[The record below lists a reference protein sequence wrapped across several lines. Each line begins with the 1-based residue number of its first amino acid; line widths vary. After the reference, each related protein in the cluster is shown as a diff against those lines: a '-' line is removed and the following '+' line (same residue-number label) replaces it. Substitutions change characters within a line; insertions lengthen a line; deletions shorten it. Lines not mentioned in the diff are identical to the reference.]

1 LTYIFGHR
9 GLPRIY
15 RENSITGLNKAFN
28 HCDFVETDLR
38 ITKDNNIIF
47 YHDSF
52 IKDFFI
58 EDLTLNEI
66 ELLLPDIDMSD
77 MIFTSRT
84 QITGNVN
91 FEIKSDDTKK
101 ENLEVLIKKIINM
114 ATYDDIISSFNW
126 EVIHNYKDSFNCK
139 YGIILDNED
148 NLFEAIALS
157 NHDNQI
163 MFMVSNNVINSRNFN
178 LPLNRTVVW
187 TVNDEKEF
195 ERLVQIGLYGIITDI
210 PDTMQLYK
218 SRKEWQLQM
227 I

>member
-1 LTYIFGHR
+1 MTYIFGHR

-15 RENSITGLNKAFN
+15 RENSITGLNKAFD

-77 MIFTSRT
+77 MIFTSST

-101 ENLEVLIKKIINM
+101 ENLEVLIKKTINM

-157 NHDNQI
+157 NHDDQI

-195 ERLVQIGLYGIITDI
+195 ERLMQIGLYGIITDI

-218 SRKEWQLQM
+218 K
-227 I
+227 

>member
-1 LTYIFGHR
+1 M
-9 GLPRIY
+9 PRIY
-15 RENSITGLNKAFN
+15 RENSITGLNKAFD

-66 ELLLPDIDMSD
+66 ELLLPDIDISD

-101 ENLEVLIKKIINM
+101 ENLEVLIKKTINM

-195 ERLVQIGLYGIITDI
+195 ERLMQIGLYGIITDI

-218 SRKEWQLQM
+218 K
-227 I
+227 

>member
-1 LTYIFGHR
+1 M
-9 GLPRIY
+9 PRIY
-15 RENSITGLNKAFN
+15 RENSITGLNKAFD

-101 ENLEVLIKKIINM
+101 ENLEVLIKK
-114 ATYDDIISSFNW
+114 
-126 EVIHNYKDSFNCK
+126 
-139 YGIILDNED
+139 
-148 NLFEAIALS
+148 
-157 NHDNQI
+157 
-163 MFMVSNNVINSRNFN
+163 
-178 LPLNRTVVW
+178 
-187 TVNDEKEF
+187 
-195 ERLVQIGLYGIITDI
+195 
-210 PDTMQLYK
+210 
-218 SRKEWQLQM
+218 
-227 I
+227 

>member
-1 LTYIFGHR
+1 M
-9 GLPRIY
+9 PRIY
-15 RENSITGLNKAFN
+15 RENSITGLNKAFD

-148 NLFEAIALS
+148 NLFEATALS

-195 ERLVQIGLYGIITDI
+195 ERLMQIGLYGIITDI

-218 SRKEWQLQM
+218 K
-227 I
+227 

>member
-101 ENLEVLIKKIINM
+101 ENLEVLIKKTINM

-157 NHDNQI
+157 NHDDQI

-195 ERLVQIGLYGIITDI
+195 ERLMQIGLYGIITDI

-218 SRKEWQLQM
+218 K
-227 I
+227 

>member
-1 LTYIFGHR
+1 MTYIFGHR

-157 NHDNQI
+157 NHDNKI

-195 ERLVQIGLYGIITDI
+195 ERLMQIGLYGIITDI

-218 SRKEWQLQM
+218 K
-227 I
+227 

>member
-1 LTYIFGHR
+1 M
-9 GLPRIY
+9 PRIY
-15 RENSITGLNKAFN
+15 RENSITGLNKAFD

-101 ENLEVLIKKIINM
+101 ENLEVLIKKTINM

-157 NHDNQI
+157 NHDDQI

-195 ERLVQIGLYGIITDI
+195 ERLMQIGLYGIITDI

-218 SRKEWQLQM
+218 K
-227 I
+227 

>member
-1 LTYIFGHR
+1 M
-9 GLPRIY
+9 PRIY
-15 RENSITGLNKAFN
+15 RENSITGLNKAFD

-77 MIFTSRT
+77 MILTSRT

-101 ENLEVLIKKIINM
+101 ENLEVLIKKTINM
-114 ATYDDIISSFNW
+114 ATYDYIISSFNW
-126 EVIHNYKDSFNCK
+126 EVIHNYNDSFNCK

-157 NHDNQI
+157 NHDDQI

-195 ERLVQIGLYGIITDI
+195 ERLMQIGLYGIITDI

-218 SRKEWQLQM
+218 K
-227 I
+227 

>member
-1 LTYIFGHR
+1 MTYIFGHR

-15 RENSITGLNKAFN
+15 RENSITGLNKAFD

-101 ENLEVLIKKIINM
+101 ENLEVLIKKTINM

-157 NHDNQI
+157 NHDDQI

-195 ERLVQIGLYGIITDI
+195 ERLMQIGLYGIITDI

-218 SRKEWQLQM
+218 K
-227 I
+227 

>member
-1 LTYIFGHR
+1 M
-9 GLPRIY
+9 PRIY
-15 RENSITGLNKAFN
+15 RENSITGLNKAFD

-101 ENLEVLIKKIINM
+101 ENLEVLIKKTINM

-195 ERLVQIGLYGIITDI
+195 ERLMQIGLYGIITDI

-218 SRKEWQLQM
+218 K
-227 I
+227 

>member
-1 LTYIFGHR
+1 M
-9 GLPRIY
+9 PRIY
-15 RENSITGLNKAFN
+15 RENSITGLNKAFD

-66 ELLLPDIDMSD
+66 ELLLPDIDISD

-126 EVIHNYKDSFNCK
+126 EVIHNYKHSFNCK

-157 NHDNQI
+157 NHDDQI

-195 ERLVQIGLYGIITDI
+195 ERLMQIGLYGIITDI

-218 SRKEWQLQM
+218 K
-227 I
+227 

>member
-15 RENSITGLNKAFN
+15 RENSITGLNKAFD

-195 ERLVQIGLYGIITDI
+195 ERLMQISLYGIITDI

-218 SRKEWQLQM
+218 K
-227 I
+227 

>member
-1 LTYIFGHR
+1 MTYIFGHR

-15 RENSITGLNKAFN
+15 RENSITGLNKAFD

-148 NLFEAIALS
+148 NLFEATALS

-195 ERLVQIGLYGIITDI
+195 ERLMQIGLYGIITDI

-218 SRKEWQLQM
+218 K
-227 I
+227 

>member
-15 RENSITGLNKAFN
+15 RENSITGLNKAFD

-101 ENLEVLIKKIINM
+101 ENLEVLIKKTINM

-157 NHDNQI
+157 NHDDQI

-195 ERLVQIGLYGIITDI
+195 ERLMQIGLYGIITDI

-218 SRKEWQLQM
+218 K
-227 I
+227 

>member
-1 LTYIFGHR
+1 
-9 GLPRIY
+9 
-15 RENSITGLNKAFN
+15 
-28 HCDFVETDLR
+28 
-38 ITKDNNIIF
+38 
-47 YHDSF
+47 
-52 IKDFFI
+52 
-58 EDLTLNEI
+58 
-66 ELLLPDIDMSD
+66 MSD

-195 ERLVQIGLYGIITDI
+195 ERLMQIGLYGIITDI

-218 SRKEWQLQM
+218 K
-227 I
+227 

>member
-1 LTYIFGHR
+1 MTYIFGHR

-15 RENSITGLNKAFN
+15 RENSITGLNKAFD

-101 ENLEVLIKKIINM
+101 ENLEVLIKKTINM

-195 ERLVQIGLYGIITDI
+195 ERLMQIGLYGIITDI

-218 SRKEWQLQM
+218 K
-227 I
+227 